1 MTEMGHEAQQAQK
14 AAEELKSGS
23 RQIGEIVGLISS
35 IAGQTNLL
43 ALNAAIEAARAGESG
58 RGFAVVA
65 EEVRKLAEQS
75 EGAARQITE
84 LIGRNNADIGQVV
97 GTIDTAIGAVRQGVD
112 LVNIAGDNF
121 REIGSL
127 VKQVA
132 GQVDMMSKALQEAA
146 TGSQRIVSSIKEVEI
161 LSRDAAAES
170 QNVSAATEEQ
180 SASMEEIAA
189 SSQALAKLSQDL
201 QTAVAKFRI

>member
-1 MTEMGHEAQQAQK
+1 MGAKQAQG
-14 AAEELKSGS
+14 AAEELKTSS
-23 RQIGEIVGLISS
+23 AQIGEIVGLIST

-43 ALNAAIEAARAGESG
+43 ALNAAIEAARAGEQG

-75 EGAARQITE
+75 EQAAHQIKNLVGSNHTS
-84 LIGRNNADIGQVV
+84 IGNVV
-97 GTIDTAIGAVRQGVD
+97 GAIDTAISKISQGVE
-112 LVNIAGDNF
+112 LVN
-121 REIGSL
+121 
-127 VKQVA
+127 VA
-132 GQVDMMSKALQEAA
+132 GTNFGAIHGQIGQVTEQVRIIAKAIGEAA
-146 TGSQRIVSSIKEVEI
+146 TGSQRIVSSIKEVEN

-189 SSQALAKLSQDL
+189 SSQALAKLAQEL
-201 QTAVAKFRI
+201 QMAVAKFKI